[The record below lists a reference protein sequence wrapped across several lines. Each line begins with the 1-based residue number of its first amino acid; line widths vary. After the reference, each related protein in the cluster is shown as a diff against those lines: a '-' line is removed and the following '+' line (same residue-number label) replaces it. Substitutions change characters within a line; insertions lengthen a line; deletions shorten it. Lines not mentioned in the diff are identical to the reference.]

1 MTIKGAPTSLAEI
14 LATCCHK
21 PQADADLA
29 MAASRRNLEL
39 TKPPG
44 SLGMLED
51 LAIWYASWRGDD
63 LAGIE
68 RIQAVVF
75 AGNHGISSRGVSA
88 YPAEV
93 TGQMVEN
100 FRTGGAA
107 INQLVALLG
116 GELSVIPLELEQPT
130 RDFVAEP
137 AMNESEMIKAFGTG
151 WNAVDSDAGLLI
163 VGEMGIGNTTSASA
177 ICLALFGGQ
186 PSDWAGS
193 GTGISHEQLSL
204 KTRILEMAM
213 ERHTGNLDCPLNV
226 LQRLGGRE
234 LAAMTG
240 AIASARHAGL
250 PVILDGFICTSAAS
264 VLFKCNPDML
274 DHAVVGH
281 VSAEQAHARL
291 VNSIG
296 MIPILD
302 LGMRLGEGTGA
313 AVAAHILK
321 CAVACH
327 VGMATF
333 GEAGVSGG

>member
-1 MTIKGAPTSLAEI
+1 MTIKGAPTSVAEI
-14 LATCCHK
+14 LAACCHK

-68 RIQAVVF
+68 CIQAVVF
-75 AGNHGISSRGVSA
+75 AGNHGISSSDVSA

-116 GELSVIPLELEQPT
+116 GELSVIPLELERPT

-137 AMNESEMIKAFGTG
+137 AMDESEMIQAFGTG
-151 WNAVDSDAGLLI
+151 WDAVDSDAGLLI

-186 PSDWAGS
+186 PADWAGS
-193 GTGISHEQLSL
+193 GTGISHEQLGR

-213 ERHTGNLDCPLNV
+213 ERHAGNLDCPLNV

-234 LAAMTG
+234 LVAMTG

-264 VLFKCNPDML
+264 VLFKCDPEML
-274 DHAVVGH
+274 DHAVIGH

-291 VNSIG
+291 VNNIG